1 MTLTPKRL
9 ADSMIAALEDLKA
22 DNVRLLDVRD
32 LTSMTDYMIIGS
44 GRSNRQVRAMADRAI
59 EEARKLGIRPLGTEG
74 YQGGEWVLVDLG
86 DVIVHAMHPLTR
98 AFYQLEKL
106 WGEAVGARHS
116 AG

>member
-1 MTLTPKRL
+1 MNPAPRKL
-9 ADSMIAALEDLKA
+9 ADSMVAALETLKA

-32 LTSMTDYMIIGS
+32 LTSVTDYMIIGS

-59 EEARKLGIRPLGTEG
+59 EEAAKLGVKPLGTEG

-106 WGEAVGARHS
+106 WSNAVGARHS